1 MYQAEVVNPLEPVE
15 KHKWYDFSGLTKRA
29 EERVPS
35 LDKSLDR
42 YFDQYMESI
51 VQEWE
56 LITEPDLIS
65 MEGRLK
71 RITEE
76 LGRLEKGHS
85 GLMERALTLDASVKE
100 LEGKR

>member
-1 MYQAEVVNPLEPVE
+1 MYQAETGYPLEPAE
-15 KHKWYDFSGLTKRA
+15 KHKWYDFSGFTTRV
-29 EERVPS
+29 EERMPS

-71 RITEE
+71 RIAEE
-76 LGRLEKGHS
+76 LGRLEKGHA
-85 GLMERALTLDASVKE
+85 GLIERAIALDASLKE
-100 LEGKR
+100 MGR